1 MFMLMSLISPVDVE
15 FVGLFSPILLISAF
29 FLFLALLLVL
39 VIAFFIFLG
48 RLITGGR
55 KEEQTKVDGNKKED
69 TDSAIG
75 FALQNK
81 NIRGE

>member
-1 MFMLMSLISPVDVE
+1 MLTMITLISPVDTE
-15 FVGLFSPILLISAF
+15 FVSLLSPILLISAF

-48 RLITGGR
+48 RLITGS
-55 KEEQTKVDGNKKED
+55 KDEKVVQEKGKDD

-75 FALQNK
+75 FALKNK